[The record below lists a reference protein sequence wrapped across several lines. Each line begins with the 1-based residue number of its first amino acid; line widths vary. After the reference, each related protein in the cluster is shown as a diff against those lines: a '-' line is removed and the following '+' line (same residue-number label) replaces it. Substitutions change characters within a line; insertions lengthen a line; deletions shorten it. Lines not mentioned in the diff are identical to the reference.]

1 MPEAS
6 SIQDSIA
13 RFHAAVSSG
22 ENWYLAMLAAAR
34 DWPVAEEESSG
45 VTYRYLIA
53 GEALDLN
60 QVAERLIEASR
71 ELIPGE
77 EQLNLLFRGK
87 PPVAFS
93 PEELKKHLGEEK
105 YRQYLNYFYGVTVEE
120 ALLEVAEEEVRKE
133 ERGVRS
139 RSDAW
144 ISAEAFSRIYGKTQ
158 PELMRRF
165 RADRGYAE
173 GEETSLA
180 EMKEFTYWLF
190 RYRLA
195 HSDPEKSASD
205 TKKALGWLKK
215 HSLGK

>member
-1 MPEAS
+1 MAEAS
-6 SIQDSIA
+6 IQNVIA
-13 RFHAAVSSG
+13 QFQTAVSSG
-22 ENWYLAMLAAAR
+22 QNWYLALLAAAR
-34 DWPVAEEESSG
+34 DWPAAEEELNG
-45 VTYRYLIA
+45 ARYRYLIS

-77 EQLNLLFRGK
+77 EQLDLLFRGK
-87 PPVAFS
+87 PPVALS
-93 PEELKKHLGEEK
+93 PEEMKKHLGEEK

-120 ALLEVAEEEVRKE
+120 TLLEVAEEEVRKE
-133 ERGVRS
+133 ERGVRA

-144 ISAEAFSRIYGKTQ
+144 ITAEAFTRIYGKTQ
-158 PELMRRF
+158 PELLKRF

-173 GEETSLA
+173 SEETSLA

-215 HSLGK
+215 HAK

>member
-1 MPEAS
+1 MAEAS
-6 SIQDSIA
+6 IQNVIA
-13 RFHAAVSSG
+13 QFQTAVSSG
-22 ENWYLAMLAAAR
+22 QNWYLALLAAAR
-34 DWPVAEEESSG
+34 DWPAAEEELNG
-45 VTYRYLIA
+45 ARYRYLIS

-77 EQLNLLFRGK
+77 EQLDLLFRGK
-87 PPVAFS
+87 PPVALS
-93 PEELKKHLGEEK
+93 PEEMKKHLGEEK

-120 ALLEVAEEEVRKE
+120 TLLEVAEEEVRKE
-133 ERGVRS
+133 ERGVRA

-144 ISAEAFSRIYGKTQ
+144 ITAEAFTRIYGKTQ
-158 PELMRRF
+158 PELLKRF

-173 GEETSLA
+173 SEEISLA

-215 HSLGK
+215 HAK